1 MKQTFLIKG
10 KYGLHS
16 RPAFR
21 FIELAKKYQSSI
33 RIIYNDKD
41 IDGKS
46 LVAVLSAGISSG
58 SAIEL
63 LITGE
68 DEIDAMNALGDFL
81 NNPPE

>member
-1 MKQTFLIKG
+1 MRQTILIKG

-41 IDGKS
+41 IDAKS

-58 SAIEL
+58 SIIEL
-63 LITGE
+63 LITGD
-68 DEIDAMNALGDFL
+68 DEVDAMNALSDFL
-81 NNPPE
+81 NDPLE